1 MVIAS
6 TSTSV
11 TAYWQLPPIDSRNGI
26 IRGFKLFYGQKR
38 CNNQPKQVLHI
49 SNASVRAESVRE
61 LMKFT
66 EYEFQLL
73 AYTSV
78 GDGPKSSVQVAK
90 TMEDGKWCH

>member
-1 MVIAS
+1 MVTAS

-11 TAYWQLPPIDSRNGI
+11 TASWQLPPADFRNGI
-26 IRGFKLFYGQKR
+26 ITGFKLFYGQKR
-38 CNNQPKQVLHI
+38 CYNQPKLLHI
-49 SNASVRAESVRE
+49 SNASVRAETVRE
-61 LMKFT
+61 LIKFT

-78 GDGPKSSVQVAK
+78 GDGPNSSVQFVT

>member
-11 TAYWQLPPIDSRNGI
+11 TAYWQLPPIDSRSGI

-38 CNNQPKQVLHI
+38 YDNQPKLLYI
-49 SNASVRAESVRE
+49 SNASIREKTVRE

-73 AYTSV
+73 AYTSI